1 MKERPILFS
10 GAMVRAIL
18 AGTKTQTR
26 RVMAPQPEFDRDRQ
40 QWSRTSSRGAARWT
54 GDRPLVAALWGLR
67 GECPFGSDG
76 DRLWVR
82 EAHAFEASHAP
93 DEYPRVFYAATG
105 TARYHDGASI
115 SPGEEESARYEG
127 RWRPSIHMPRWA
139 SRITLEVTEVRVERL
154 NEISEADAKAE
165 GVVLKV
171 TKERHPCV
179 RVPSPYAPGRPLSE
193 WTVADYWIA
202 EYAALWDD
210 INGKRAP
217 WASNPWVWVV
227 AFRRVEAP

>member
-1 MKERPILFS
+1 MRERPILFS

-26 RVMAPQPEFDRDRQ
+26 RVMAPQPVFDGDRQ
-40 QWSRTSSRGAARWT
+40 QWSRTSSRGVANWT

-154 NEISEADAKAE
+154 TEISEAGAKAE
-165 GVVLKV
+165 GVEPLGDMWRNYMSPR
-171 TKERHPCV
+171 E
-179 RVPSPYAPGRPLSE
+179 PSPT
-193 WTVADYWIA
+193 TVDAIGSFSS
-202 EYAALWDD
+202 LWDS
-210 INGKRAP
+210 INGHRLP